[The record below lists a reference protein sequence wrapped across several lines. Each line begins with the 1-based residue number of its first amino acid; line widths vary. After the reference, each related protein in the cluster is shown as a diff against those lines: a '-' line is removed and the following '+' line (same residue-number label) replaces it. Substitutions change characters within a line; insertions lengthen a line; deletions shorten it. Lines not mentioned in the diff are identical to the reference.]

1 MVPTSE
7 EIMKEMA
14 KMKDSAPGEDGI
26 RLGFIKKASK
36 EIQEV
41 VVLKVKDMWNTS
53 ATLWEEPLKVGVI
66 IPLFK
71 KGDKS
76 DPNNYRGI
84 CLLPILSRVL
94 GRILA
99 TRIRVWAEEMNL
111 LDENQAGFRKGRSTA
126 DATQIF
132 IRIQEDSLI
141 LQNALD
147 EQNEPRDNS
156 EQPQAYLLDLKK
168 AYPRVSKPILW
179 KILDKL
185 KMPRSVISKLQDLY
199 EFTEYKV
206 RGHER
211 DSSSFFP
218 QRGLRE
224 GCPTSPVIFNIFHQ
238 AVMRV
243 ATEMRKEKANEKGL
257 DVGLRWS
264 YMPGKSLPPAH
275 KKYTFNSEAKRT
287 DFDLSLFADDT
298 TIIGNNQEIGMG
310 KDIIEEVMGNF
321 EEQTNKSKEEHVI
334 FGDSESGN
342 VRMLGTWLGHEKDT
356 KMRLQRAGKVW
367 STIRKRFLKCKLSKV
382 TQAKAFEACV
392 EGTMLFN
399 TAVRPFL
406 AREIKSFQRFCD
418 KKYRYIWSDRKG
430 EPLRQMQEY
439 GINMADIRNQLQVS
453 SIRTKIEVA
462 HLTRMGHILRL
473 PDESLVKQ
481 ALLGWLTKLEGK
493 VKSKKKTLM
502 IIPYWRRL
510 IKEAGMEVNMIEELT
525 SNRVDWKVIVK
536 KRQLHMEE
544 YERQQGKTYK
554 IPMGTDKIEQRS
566 QGVRCDDAKCLYKGC
581 NRVFRTRA
589 ALTIHQKRL
598 HRDLTNAPLFVCPN
612 CSDEFKQEGSMKNH
626 YKRCDGER
634 TLNGKKECRNCMKWI
649 SKANFARHRLSCGAS
664 DKELYGTH
672 ILSTRTYRINRTKCK
687 KCGKMITVANM
698 ARHQKSKA
706 CL

>member
-1 MVPTSE
+1 
-7 EIMKEMA
+7 
-14 KMKDSAPGEDGI
+14 
-26 RLGFIKKASK
+26 
-36 EIQEV
+36 
-41 VVLKVKDMWNTS
+41 
-53 ATLWEEPLKVGVI
+53 
-66 IPLFK
+66 
-71 KGDKS
+71 
-76 DPNNYRGI
+76 
-84 CLLPILSRVL
+84 
-94 GRILA
+94 
-99 TRIRVWAEEMNL
+99 
-111 LDENQAGFRKGRSTA
+111 
-126 DATQIF
+126 
-132 IRIQEDSLI
+132 
-141 LQNALD
+141 
-147 EQNEPRDNS
+147 
-156 EQPQAYLLDLKK
+156 
-168 AYPRVSKPILW
+168 
-179 KILDKL
+179 
-185 KMPRSVISKLQDLY
+185 
-199 EFTEYKV
+199 
-206 RGHER
+206 
-211 DSSSFFP
+211 
-218 QRGLRE
+218 
-224 GCPTSPVIFNIFHQ
+224 
-238 AVMRV
+238 
-243 ATEMRKEKANEKGL
+243 
-257 DVGLRWS
+257 
-264 YMPGKSLPPAH
+264 
-275 KKYTFNSEAKRT
+275 
-287 DFDLSLFADDT
+287 
-298 TIIGNNQEIGMG
+298 MG

-356 KMRLQRAGKVW
+356 KMRLQRASKVW
-367 STIRKRFLKCKLSKV
+367 PTVRKRFLKCKLSKV
-382 TQAKAFEACV
+382 TQAKVFEACV

-399 TAVRPFL
+399 IAVRPFL

-439 GINMADIRNQLQVS
+439 QSNMADIRNQLQAS

-493 VKSKKKTLM
+493 VKAKKKTLM
-502 IIPYWRRL
+502 IVPYWRRL
-510 IKEAGMEVNMIEELT
+510 IKEAGMEVNMIDELT
-525 SNRVDWKVIVK
+525 SNHVDLKVIVQ

-554 IPMGTDKIEQRS
+554 IPRGTDKIDQSS

-612 CSDEFKQEGSMKNH
+612 GSDEFKQEGIMKNH

-664 DKELYGTH
+664 DNELYETH
-672 ILSTRTYRINRTKCK
+672 ILSTRTCRINRTKCK
-687 KCGKMITVANM
+687 KCDKMITVANM